1 MRTQTTIAL
10 LSMILIL
17 IACEKVVV
25 IDLNISNQQIVV
37 EAELFMRKADSYV
50 KLSKTGSFYEDDEF
64 ETIQNATIKVI
75 GSNGDESSFIE
86 DAVEPGTYIPDRNKP
101 FFSAIP
107 GVSYTLS
114 IDIPEGDGTITS
126 VSTAPTR
133 VPLDSITIEYLEG
146 GFGRERFLIRLHF
159 TDPPGEENFYRV
171 REYWNN
177 STGETF
183 GFFVFS
189 DELFDGTTT
198 DYPMFRIFPREGDGI
213 TVDLICIDKAN
224 YLYLKGLEAIHDQG
238 PFSASPGNPLSN
250 IEGIDAIGYFSAS
263 SQTRQSIV
271 VTK

>member
-1 MRTQTTIAL
+1 
-10 LSMILIL
+10 MILIL

-25 IDLNISNQQIVV
+25 IDLNVSNQQTVV
-37 EAELFMRKADSYV
+37 EAELFKRAADSYV

-107 GVSYTLS
+107 GVTYTLS
-114 IDIPEGDGTITS
+114 IDIPEGNGTISS
-126 VSTAPTR
+126 VSTAPTH
-133 VPLDSITIEYLEG
+133 VPLDSITVEATDA

-159 TDPPGEENFYRV
+159 TDPPGEENFYRI
-171 REYWNN
+171 REHWSNG
-177 STGETF
+177 SLETH

-198 DYPMFRIFPREGDGI
+198 DYPLFQIFPREGDGI
-213 TVDLICIDKAN
+213 TVDLICIDKTN
-224 YLYLKGLEAIHDQG
+224 YLYFNGLEANTHRG
-238 PFSASPGNPLSN
+238 PFSAAPGNPLSN
-250 IEGIDAIGYFSAS
+250 IEGTDAIGYFSAS
-263 SQTRQSIV
+263 SQTRKSIV
-271 VTK
+271 VVK